1 MSKLSKKEIEHLK
14 LYLLLFQKAYYL
26 ASGKTLTDVN
36 QLIDL
41 IKGGTFTFEDCFDVF
56 VGSRTENLSDE
67 LEDFLLDNL
76 DAFSSE
82 NYFGGGEKNVGTG
95 AWIKIRTENGFE
107 LHYAKRSTRKIRLN
121 EVLDKENTRVNKILA
136 KVTKSISSGEINNEL
151 EKLKNNNKL
160 REAQLRYYIGLIPY
174 EVRIRRSKTKTEYY
188 LPYQYEMVT
197 DIDEFADAYKNNTPF
212 LEMKTLF
219 TNENKEAIFYLQ
231 SRGISKKVAQ
241 ILASLNQSYFT
252 FDMVGGMEFLNNQ
265 FKSKIVLVESK

>member
-82 NYFGGGEKNVGTG
+82 NYFGGEKNVGTG

-160 REAQLRYYIGLIPY
+160 REAQLRSYIGLIPY